1 LETKKQI
8 VSLELNG
15 KTLKFETGELAK
27 QAQGAVMA
35 TYAET
40 VVLATVG
47 IANQPREAIDF
58 FPLTVEYRERTYA
71 AGKIP
76 GGFFKREGRPREKE
90 ILTSRLI
97 DRPLRPLFDERFRNE
112 IQVMVTVLSVDTQN
126 DPDVLSICASSLA
139 LGLAGAPF
147 AKMVAGVRVGKIEGQ
162 LVLNPTMDELKTSTF
177 DIIIAGTK
185 DAVTMIEGGSYEVSE
200 EEVLEAIKFGH
211 KYIKDIVALQE
222 DLLKKCG
229 AKPNEYTF
237 ADIDPALKQDVEGF
251 AKKYVLEAVKVTEKK
266 EREAVLDKGI
276 AETVAHFAEQYPE
289 QEKAIK
295 QVIDKMLEKE
305 IRRLILEE
313 GKRLDGRSFDQI
325 RDIGVQVGVLPRT
338 HGSAVFTRG
347 QTQALVTTTLG
358 TMDDRQIMDELEGE
372 YKKKFMLHYN
382 FPPFATGE
390 VKPLRGTGR
399 REIGHGA
406 LAERSLAPILP
417 GEEKF
422 PYTIRIVSDILES
435 NGSSS
440 MASVCGGTLSLMD
453 AGVPIS
459 NPVAGISIGLVLEKD
474 KYATFTDISGHEDHY
489 GDMDF
494 KVAGTH
500 NGITAI
506 QLDIKV
512 EGLSYEILAEA
523 LSKAKTGRLHI
534 LDKMTAV
541 LPASRKDIS
550 SLAPKICIIQIPTEK
565 IKYVIG
571 PGGKVIKKIIEDTK
585 AEINIEDDGKVFVSG
600 PNQESVNAAV
610 EMIGY
615 LTADAEIGR
624 NYHGKVTRLM
634 NFGAFVEILPGKE
647 GLVHISQ
654 LADGR
659 TEKVEDVVKEGDEI
673 EVKVVEID
681 SQGRINLSRK
691 AVLREKK

>member
-1 LETKKQI
+1 MENKKQS
-8 VSLELNG
+8 VSVELNG
-15 KTLKFETGELAK
+15 KTLKFESGELAK
-27 QAQGAVMA
+27 QAQGAVIA
-35 TYAET
+35 SYAET

-90 ILTSRLI
+90 VLTSRLI

-162 LVLNPTMDELKTSTF
+162 LVLNPTMDELKNSCF

-185 DAVTMIEGGSYEVSE
+185 DAVTMIEGGSAEVSE

-211 KYIKDIVALQE
+211 KHIKDIVALQE
-222 DLLKKCG
+222 ELLKKCG
-229 AKPNEYTF
+229 AKPNEYAF
-237 ADIDPALKQDVEGF
+237 AAVDPALTQEVEAF
-251 AKKYVLEAVKVTEKK
+251 AKKYVLEAVKVIEKK
-266 EREAVLDKGI
+266 DREKVLDNGI
-276 AETVAHFAEQYPE
+276 TETVTHFAEKYPE
-289 QEKAIK
+289 QEKSIK

-313 GKRLDGRSFDQI
+313 NKRLDGRTFDQI
-325 RDIGVQVGVLPRT
+325 RDISAQVGVLPRT

-406 LAERSLAPILP
+406 LAERSLSPILP

-453 AGVPIS
+453 AGVPIM

-494 KVAGTH
+494 KVAGTQ

-512 EGLSYEILAEA
+512 EGLSYEILSEA
-523 LSKAKTGRLHI
+523 LTKAKTGRLHI
-534 LDKMTAV
+534 LDKMT
-541 LPASRKDIS
+541 
-550 SLAPKICIIQIPTEK
+550 
-565 IKYVIG
+565 
-571 PGGKVIKKIIEDTK
+571 
-585 AEINIEDDGKVFVSG
+585 
-600 PNQESVNAAV
+600 
-610 EMIGY
+610 
-615 LTADAEIGR
+615 
-624 NYHGKVTRLM
+624 
-634 NFGAFVEILPGKE
+634 
-647 GLVHISQ
+647 
-654 LADGR
+654 
-659 TEKVEDVVKEGDEI
+659 
-673 EVKVVEID
+673 
-681 SQGRINLSRK
+681 
-691 AVLREKK
+691 

>member
-1 LETKKQI
+1 MENKKQA
-8 VSLELNG
+8 VSVELNG

-27 QAQGAVMA
+27 QAQGAVIA
-35 TYAET
+35 SYAET

-90 ILTSRLI
+90 VLTSRLI

-162 LVLNPTMDELKTSTF
+162 LVLNPTMDELKNSCF
-177 DIIIAGTK
+177 DIVIAGTK
-185 DAVTMIEGGSYEVSE
+185 DAVTMIEGGSSEVSE

-222 DLLKKCG
+222 ELLKKCG
-229 AKPNEYTF
+229 AKPNEYVF
-237 ADIDPALKQDVEGF
+237 AEVDPALTQEVEAF
-251 AKKYVLEAVKVTEKK
+251 AGKYVLEAVKVIEKK

-276 AETVAHFAEQYPE
+276 AETVAHFAEKYPE
-289 QEKAIK
+289 QEKSIK

-305 IRRLILEE
+305 IRRLILAEN
-313 GKRLDGRSFDQI
+313 KRLDGRTFDQI
-325 RDIGVQVGVLPRT
+325 RDINVQVGVLPRT
-338 HGSAVFTRG
+338 HGSAIFTRG

-494 KVAGTH
+494 KVAGTL

-523 LSKAKTGRLHI
+523 LAKAKKGRLHI

-550 SLAPKICIIQIPTEK
+550 SLAPKICIIQIPTDK

-600 PNQESVNAAV
+600 PNQESVDAAV

-624 NYHGKVTRLM
+624 NYMGKVTRLM

-654 LADGR
+654 LAEGR

>member
-1 LETKKQI
+1 METKKQS
-8 VSLELNG
+8 VSMGLNG

-27 QAQGAVMA
+27 QAQGAVVA
-35 TYAET
+35 SYAET
-40 VVLATVG
+40 VVLATIG
-47 IANQPREAIDF
+47 IANEPREAIDF

-90 ILTSRLI
+90 VLTSRLI

-112 IQVMVTVLSVDTQN
+112 VQVMVTVLSVDTQN

-162 LVLNPTMDELKTSTF
+162 LVLNPTTDELKASTF
-177 DIIIAGTK
+177 DIVVAGTK
-185 DAVTMIEGGSYEVSE
+185 DAVTMIEGGAYEVSE

-211 KYIKDIVALQE
+211 KYIKEIVALQE
-222 DLLKKCG
+222 ELLKMCG
-229 AKPNEYTF
+229 ANPKDHVLTETAPSLIQEVETF
-237 ADIDPALKQDVEGF
+237 ARP
-251 AKKYVLEAVKVTEKK
+251 YVLEAVQVTEKK
-266 EREAVLDKGI
+266 ARAIALDKGI
-276 AETVAHFAEQYPE
+276 NETIARFAEKYPE
-289 QEKAIK
+289 QEKSIK

-305 IRRLILEE
+305 IRRLILEDHI
-313 GKRLDGRSFDQI
+313 RLDRRTFDQI
-325 RDIGVQVGVLPRT
+325 RDISAQVGVLPRT
-338 HGSAVFTRG
+338 HGSAIFTRG

-406 LAERSLAPILP
+406 LAEKSLSPILP
-417 GEEKF
+417 SEEKF
-422 PYTIRIVSDILES
+422 PYTVRIVADILES

-459 NPVAGISIGLVLEKD
+459 DPVAGISIGLVLEKD
-474 KYATFTDISGHEDHY
+474 KYATFADISGHEDHY

-494 KVAGTH
+494 KVAGTRK
-500 NGITAI
+500 GITAI
-506 QLDIKV
+506 QLDVKV
-512 EGLSYEILAEA
+512 EGLSFEILAEA
-523 LSKAKTGRLHI
+523 LEKARKGRLHI
-534 LDKMTAV
+534 LAEMTAV
-541 LPASRKDIS
+541 LPASRKNIS
-550 SLAPKICIIQIPTEK
+550 SFAPKICIIQIPTDK

-600 PNQESVNAAV
+600 PNQAAV
-610 EMIGY
+610 DAALEMIGY

-624 NYHGKVTRLM
+624 NYTGKVTRLM

-654 LADGR
+654 LAEGR

-681 SQGRINLSRK
+681 SMGRINLSRK

>member
-1 LETKKQI
+1 METKKQS

-27 QAQGAVMA
+27 QAQGAVVA
-35 TYAET
+35 SFAET
-40 VVLATVG
+40 VVLATIG
-47 IANQPREAIDF
+47 IANKPREAIDF

-112 IQVMVTVLSVDTQN
+112 IQVMITVLSVDTQN

-139 LGLAGAPF
+139 LGLAGAPL
-147 AKMVAGVRVGKIEGQ
+147 AKMVAGVRIGKIEGQ
-162 LVLNPTMDELKTSTF
+162 LVLNPTTDELKTSTF
-177 DIIIAGTK
+177 DIVVAGTK

-222 DLLKKCG
+222 ELLKMCG
-229 AKPNEYTF
+229 AKPNDYAL
-237 ADIDPALKQDVEGF
+237 ADPDPALIQDVETF
-251 AKKYVLEAVKVTEKK
+251 AKHYILEAVQVAEKK
-266 EREAVLDKGI
+266 AREIVLDKGI
-276 AETVAHFAEQYPE
+276 NETLANFAEKYPE
-289 QEKAIK
+289 QEKSIK
-295 QVIDKMLEKE
+295 QVIDGMLEKE

-313 GKRLDGRSFDQI
+313 NKRLDGRTFDQI

-358 TMDDRQIMDELEGE
+358 TMDDRQIMDELDGE

-406 LAERSLAPILP
+406 LAERSLSPILP
-417 GEEKF
+417 TEENF

-459 NPVAGISIGLVLEKD
+459 DPVAGISIGLVLEKD
-474 KYATFTDISGHEDHY
+474 KYATFTDISGHEDHF

-500 NGITAI
+500 KGITAI

-512 EGLSYEILAEA
+512 EGLSFEILAEA
-523 LSKAKTGRLHI
+523 LEKARKGRLHI
-534 LDKMTAV
+534 LAEMTAV
-541 LPASRKDIS
+541 LPASRKEIS
-550 SLAPKICIIQIPTEK
+550 SLAPKICIIQIPTDK

-571 PGGKVIKKIIEDTK
+571 PGGKVIKKIVEDTK

-600 PNQESVNAAV
+600 PNQESVDAALQ
-610 EMIGY
+610 MIGY

-624 NYHGKVTRLM
+624 NYKGKVTRLM

-681 SQGRINLSRK
+681 SMGRINLSRK
-691 AVLREKK
+691 AVLRENK

>member
-1 LETKKQI
+1 METKKQS
-8 VSLELNG
+8 VSVELNG
-15 KTLKFETGELAK
+15 KTLKFETGEIAK
-27 QAQGAVMA
+27 QAQGAVVA

-162 LVLNPTMDELKTSTF
+162 LVLNPTMDELKNSSF

-185 DAVTMIEGGSYEVSE
+185 DAVTMIEGGSSEVSE

-222 DLLKKCG
+222 ELLQKCG

-237 ADIDPALKQDVEGF
+237 AEIDSALRQDVEAL
-251 AKKYVLEAVKVTEKK
+251 AKQYVLAAVKVTEKK

-276 AETVAHFAEQYPE
+276 TETVAHFAEKYPE
-289 QEKAIK
+289 QEKSIK

-313 GKRLDGRSFDQI
+313 NKRLDGRTFDQI
-325 RDIGVQVGVLPRT
+325 RDINVQVGVLPRT
-338 HGSAVFTRG
+338 HGSAIFTRG

-474 KYATFTDISGHEDHY
+474 KHATFTDIAGHEDHY

-500 NGITAI
+500 HGITAI

-523 LSKAKTGRLHI
+523 LAKAKKGRLFI

-550 SLAPKICIIQIPTEK
+550 SLAPKISIIQIPTDK

-600 PNQESVNAAV
+600 PNQESVNAAL

-624 NYHGKVTRLM
+624 NYMGKVTRLM

-654 LADGR
+654 LAEGR

>member
-1 LETKKQI
+1 MDTKKQS
-8 VSLELNG
+8 VSMELNG

-27 QAQGAVMA
+27 QAQGAVVA
-35 TYAET
+35 SFAET
-40 VVLATVG
+40 VVLATIG
-47 IANQPREAIDF
+47 IANEPREAIDF

-112 IQVMVTVLSVDTQN
+112 VQVMVTVLSVDTQN
-126 DPDVLSICASSLA
+126 DPDVLSICAGSLA

-162 LVLNPTMDELKTSTF
+162 LVINPTLDELKNSTF
-177 DIIIAGTK
+177 DIVVAGTK

-200 EEVLEAIKFGH
+200 GEVLEAIKFGH
-211 KYIKDIVALQE
+211 ECIKEIVALQE
-222 DLLKKCG
+222 ELIKMCG
-229 AKPNEYTF
+229 AKPKDHALAEIAPALIQEVETF
-237 ADIDPALKQDVEGF
+237 AKH
-251 AKKYVLEAVKVTEKK
+251 YVLEAVKITEKK
-266 EREAVLDKGI
+266 ARETVLDKGI
-276 AETVAHFAEQYPE
+276 DETIAHFAERYPE
-289 QEKAIK
+289 QEKSIK

-313 GKRLDGRSFDQI
+313 HVRLDGRTFDQI
-325 RDIGVQVGVLPRT
+325 RDIGAQVGVLPRT

-406 LAERSLAPILP
+406 LAERSLTPILP
-417 GEEKF
+417 TEEKF
-422 PYTIRIVSDILES
+422 PYTVRIVSDILES

-459 NPVAGISIGLVLEKD
+459 APVAGISIGLVLEKD

-512 EGLSYEILAEA
+512 EGLSFEILAEA
-523 LSKAKTGRLHI
+523 LEKARKGRLHI
-534 LDKMTAV
+534 LEKMTAV

-550 SLAPKICIIQIPTEK
+550 SFAPKISIIQIPTDK

-585 AEINIEDDGKVFVSG
+585 AEINIEDDGKVYVSG
-600 PNQESVNAAV
+600 PNQASVNAAL

-624 NYHGKVTRLM
+624 NYKGKVTRLM

-681 SQGRINLSRK
+681 SMGRINLSRK
-691 AVLREKK
+691 AVLRENK

>member
-1 LETKKQI
+1 METKKQV
-8 VSLELNG
+8 VSVELNG

-27 QAQGAVMA
+27 QAQGAVIA

-90 ILTSRLI
+90 VLTSRLI

-126 DPDVLSICASSLA
+126 DPDVLSIGASSLA

-162 LVLNPTMDELKTSTF
+162 LVLNPTMDELKNSSF

-222 DLLKKCG
+222 ELLKKCG

-237 ADIDPALKQDVEGF
+237 ADIDPALKQDVETF
-251 AKKYVLEAVKVTEKK
+251 AKQYVQDALKVTEKK
-266 EREAVLDKGI
+266 EREAVMDKGI
-276 AETVAHFAEQYPE
+276 AETVTNFAEKYPE
-289 QEKAIK
+289 QEKSIK
-295 QVIDKMLEKE
+295 QVIDKMVEKE

-313 GKRLDGRSFDQI
+313 NKRLDGRSFDQI
-325 RDIGVQVGVLPRT
+325 RDISGNVGVLPRT

-474 KYATFTDISGHEDHY
+474 KYATFTDIAGHEDHY

-494 KVAGTH
+494 KVAGTQ

-523 LSKAKTGRLHI
+523 LAKAKIGRLFI

-541 LPASRKDIS
+541 LPASRKEIS
-550 SLAPKICIIQIPTEK
+550 SLAPKITIIQIPTDK

-624 NYHGKVTRLM
+624 NYMGKVTRLM

-654 LADGR
+654 LAEGR

-681 SQGRINLSRK
+681 SQGRINLSHK